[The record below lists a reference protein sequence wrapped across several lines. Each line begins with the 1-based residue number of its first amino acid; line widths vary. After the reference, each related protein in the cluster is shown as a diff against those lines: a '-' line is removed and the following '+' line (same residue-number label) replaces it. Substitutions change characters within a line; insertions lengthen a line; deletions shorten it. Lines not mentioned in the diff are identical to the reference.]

1 MPDLIDMRQFSA
13 RLVDPAG
20 RNRAALLLSPDLTGQ
35 QSYAAQL
42 AKALDAP
49 HLDVLTRFQEDQT
62 LLSRLAWFSVD
73 DLLALIAEHQ
83 QNPLLVVSGIEFLLG
98 AWLSQHEPKPFKT
111 DLCRKI
117 EFWQQS
123 PAFLLV
129 THEEP
134 VFAAYQAQRHT
145 GFPIVLHLSETLAL
159 E

>member
-1 MPDLIDMRQFSA
+1 MPDLIDMRQFAA

-20 RNRAALLLSPDLTGQ
+20 RNRAAMLLSTDIAGQ
-35 QSYAAQL
+35 QAYAARL

-49 HLDVLTRFQEDQT
+49 HLDMLTRFQEDQT
-62 LLSRLAWFSVD
+62 LLARLSYFSFD
-73 DLLALIAEHQ
+73 DLLAFIADHRQ
-83 QNPLLVVSGIEFLLG
+83 APLLVVSGIEFLLG
-98 AWLSQHEPKPFKT
+98 AWLSQNDPKPFKT
-111 DLCRKI
+111 DLCRKV

-134 VFAAYQAQRHT
+134 VFASYEAQRHT
-145 GFPIVLHLSETLAL
+145 GFPIVLHLSDTLAL